1 MVVKD
6 GFATNDERV
15 ASRAQTDGFVGREL
29 GRRDREANIALLNQ
43 AKSAIGRRLD
53 MDDVVHHPQ
62 SRTGEAAR
70 SALEDLSEAAGPA
83 IDQAREAGSR
93 ALDDAKE
100 GLNNATRSAA
110 CRTARAAEDA
120 DGIAANC

>member
-1 MVVKD
+1 MNK
-6 GFATNDERV
+6 
-15 ASRAQTDGFVGREL
+15 L
-29 GRRDREANIALLNQ
+29 IPIALTALL
-43 AKSAIGRRLD
+43 ALAACSDETETDAADPAVSTTSAPSTTERETGEAMEAIGEAGR
-53 MDDVVHHPQ
+53 Q
-62 SRTGEAAR
+62 TGEAAR

-83 IDQAREAGSR
+83 IDQAREAGSK

>member
-1 MVVKD
+1 MNKLVP
-6 GFATNDERV
+6 
-15 ASRAQTDGFVGREL
+15 
-29 GRRDREANIALLNQ
+29 IALTALL
-43 AKSAIGRRLD
+43 ALSACSDETETDAADPAVSTTSEPAPAPSTTERETGEAMEAIGEAGR
-53 MDDVVHHPQ
+53 Q
-62 SRTGEAAR
+62 TGEAAR

-83 IDQAREAGSR
+83 IDQAREAGSK
-93 ALDDAKE
+93 ALDDARE